1 MYLHVKLTCLIY
13 FYRTAEIKVKIEP
26 KAKKPEVH
34 YGFFVEL
41 PLEINPEKCKHEIEK
56 GKITLVLRK
65 ADPDKNW
72 ESYED
77 EITPKISNPNT

>member
-1 MYLHVKLTCLIY
+1 MLFDLQTSELRQNVYHVE
-13 FYRTAEIKVKIEP
+13 RRP
-26 KAKKPEVH
+26 KAKKPEIH

-77 EITPKISNPNT
+77 EITPKTCNPNT